1 MKKRLISLLLI
12 AVFLLSFSACSKS
25 SVISAEKAQEIAFQ
39 DAGVSASDVQDVHN
53 HPTQAEDGTAC
64 YNIHFTAKGQPYN
77 YMISAEGEIVSFAHE
92 AGH

>member
-1 MKKRLISLLLI
+1 MKKRLIALLLI
-12 AVFLLSFSACSKS
+12 AVFLLSFAACGKNK
-25 SVISAEKAQEIAFQ
+25 VISAEKAQQIAFE
-39 DAGVSASDVQDVHN
+39 DAGVSANEVQDVHN

-77 YMISAEGEIVSFAHE
+77 YMISAAGEIVSFAQE